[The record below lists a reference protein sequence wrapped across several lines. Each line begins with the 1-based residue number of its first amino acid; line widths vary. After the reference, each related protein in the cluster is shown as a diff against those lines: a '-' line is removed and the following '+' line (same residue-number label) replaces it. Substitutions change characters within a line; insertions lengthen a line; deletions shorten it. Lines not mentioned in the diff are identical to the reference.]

1 MISVRSNASVLY
13 SSQFVD
19 IQKKSAFYQL
29 CMHVTKISEGFSQ
42 FVIKNS

>member
-19 IQKKSAFYQL
+19 IQKESAFYQL
-29 CMHVTKISEGFSQ
+29 CMHVTIKFLKDFS
-42 FVIKNS
+42 NSL